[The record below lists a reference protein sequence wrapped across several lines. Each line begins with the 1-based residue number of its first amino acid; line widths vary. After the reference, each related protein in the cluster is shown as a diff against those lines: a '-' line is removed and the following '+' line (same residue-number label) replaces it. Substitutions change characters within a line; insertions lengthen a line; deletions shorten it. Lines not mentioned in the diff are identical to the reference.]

1 MYLHC
6 VYKFCIRCDI
16 YCPGSIAGATKKQWL
31 EGKSSNHCFKKTLWT
46 GQGPI
51 HSISYYNYIPFAL
64 YCNCSLISH
73 VSTFILSE
81 TGFPKTLTG
90 DTRQSFYRYFPKK
103 LPSGRKIF
111 LICPP
116 FFAAVCASNT
126 HLCASSRMRCSDLAP
141 YIVQIR
147 TISLLRTLPLKSGF
161 SKLPQHTAL

>member
-90 DTRQSFYRYFPKK
+90 DTRQSFYRYFPKNYRGGEK
-103 LPSGRKIF
+103 FFLFAPHFLRQSALPTHTYVRVR
-111 LICPP
+111 
-116 FFAAVCASNT
+116 VCVALTWHHISCKYE
-126 HLCASSRMRCSDLAP
+126 LSASSEHCR
-141 YIVQIR
+141 
-147 TISLLRTLPLKSGF
+147 
-161 SKLPQHTAL
+161 

>member
-6 VYKFCIRCDI
+6 VYRFCIRCDI

-103 LPSGRKIF
+103 LPRGRKFF
-111 LICPP
+111 L
-116 FFAAVCASNT
+116 FAPHFLRQSAFPTHTYVRVHVCAS
-126 HLCASSRMRCSDLAP
+126 
-141 YIVQIR
+141 
-147 TISLLRTLPLKSGF
+147 
-161 SKLPQHTAL
+161 ALT